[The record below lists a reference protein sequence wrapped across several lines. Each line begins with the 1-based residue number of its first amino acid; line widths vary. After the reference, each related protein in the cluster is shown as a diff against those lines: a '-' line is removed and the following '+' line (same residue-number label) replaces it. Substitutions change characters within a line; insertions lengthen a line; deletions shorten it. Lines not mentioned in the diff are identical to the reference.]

1 MIDPD
6 SGVSLSK
13 FSPES
18 PKPAGAGFQLA
29 FCLVGNK
36 PVRFAAGKPKSRT
49 SVPARKPGKPM
60 GLAD

>member
-18 PKPAGAGFQLA
+18 PKPAGACLWLA
-29 FCLVGNK
+29 FSLPGNTPVGCTIDGTNC
-36 PVRFAAGKPKSRT
+36 AISY
-49 SVPARKPGKPM
+49 
-60 GLAD
+60 